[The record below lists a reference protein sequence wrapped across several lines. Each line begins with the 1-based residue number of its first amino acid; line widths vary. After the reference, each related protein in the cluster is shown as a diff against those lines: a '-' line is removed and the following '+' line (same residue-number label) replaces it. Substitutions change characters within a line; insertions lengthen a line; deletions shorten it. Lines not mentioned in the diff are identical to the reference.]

1 LVFEVPAE
9 DLGFEQK
16 VTKETKGVRREQRI
30 SDLKLEIS
38 EDFRSFVFGEFA
50 PLAGGEVGGEMELA
64 DGDAEEAE
72 GGVGDGGGHF
82 ADLAVAAFLEGEFEP
97 AGGDVQ
103 ADADRGIAGGD
114 EEGCGSGRDGRAA
127 RAPWFWVD
135 AGGLGGEG
143 LAAFDEDAGAEL
155 LEGGLGEFAFDL
167 GPVSAGVGVF
177 GVEEMGVESGLV
189 GEKEEAFAVAV
200 EAAER
205 VDGFREAEFGQ
216 GALSGV
222 VGGEL
227 GEDAVGF
234 VQC

>member
-1 LVFEVPAE
+1 
-9 DLGFEQK
+9 
-16 VTKETKGVRREQRI
+16 
-30 SDLKLEIS
+30 
-38 EDFRSFVFGEFA
+38 
-50 PLAGGEVGGEMELA
+50 MELA

-72 GGVGDGGGHF
+72 GGMADGSGHF
-82 ADLAVAAFLEGEFEP
+82 ADLAVAAFVEGEFEP
-97 AGGDVQ
+97 AGGDVL
-103 ADADRGIAGGD
+103 ADADRGIAGWD
-114 EEGCGSGRDGRAA
+114 KEGCGSGRDGRDA

-143 LAAFDEDAGAEL
+143 LASFYDNSGAEL
-155 LEGGLGEFAFDL
+155 LEGGFGDFAFDL
-167 GPVSAGVGVF
+167 GPVGAGVGVF
-177 GVEEMGVESGLV
+177 GVEEIGVESGFV